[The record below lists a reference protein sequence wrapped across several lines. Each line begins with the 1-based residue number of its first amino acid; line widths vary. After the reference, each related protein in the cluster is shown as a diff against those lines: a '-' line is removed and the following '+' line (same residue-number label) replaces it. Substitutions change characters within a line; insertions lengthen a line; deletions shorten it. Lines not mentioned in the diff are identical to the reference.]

1 MFRTLLFSLITI
13 GMFAQSQAFCGFY
26 VAQAD
31 ASLYNKTSKVILA
44 RDGNRTS
51 ITMASDFSGD
61 VEQFAMVVP
70 VPTVI
75 QRDQIR
81 IVDASIFDKL
91 DAYSSP
97 RLVEYFDQ
105 DPCDT
110 RGYDE
115 YLNMEVADNA
125 GVSEGNERMNEAL
138 GIKVEASY
146 TVGEY
151 NILVLSANESSG
163 LKIWLKSNGYQV
175 PAHAEAILDPYIR
188 NGVKFF
194 VAKVNLMEYA
204 KKDKQQLSPL
214 QMTFETNK
222 FMLPIRLGMAN
233 AEGDQDL
240 VVYAFSAQGRIET
253 TNYRTIEI
261 PTDRDIPTFIKDNFG
276 NFYAAVFE
284 KAWKAAG
291 KNIAVT
297 EYAWD
302 LSSSNYLKCDPC
314 SGEPPLFAD
323 LNEAGVFWIDNQKT
337 GGADYN
343 GDVFITRLHVR
354 YNLEKFPQDLQFQS
368 TPNRENFQARYAMHH
383 PAEGTLRCPQGE
395 DYLEK
400 LVLRRQEEL
409 KEMKKLTD
417 WDITE
422 HKVYVAQYQE
432 QLDKRKDN
440 GSGEGGLPPFVYGL
454 MGAVALGLGLYGYR
468 ALRGNRDHIA

>member
-1 MFRTLLFSLITI
+1 MFRSLLFSLLTI

-31 ASLYNKTSKVILA
+31 ASLFNKTSKVILA

-61 VEQFAMVVP
+61 VAEFAMVVP

-75 QRDQIR
+75 QRDQISV
-81 IVDASIFDKL
+81 VDASIFDKL

-97 RLVEYFDQ
+97 RLVEYYDE

-110 RGYDE
+110 RNPEE
-115 YLNMEVADNA
+115 YLNMEVVDRNA
-125 GVSEGNERMNEAL
+125 TSANVERMNEAL

-151 NILVLSANESSG
+151 DIMVLSAKESSG
-163 LKIWLKSNGYQV
+163 LKIWLKANGYQI
-175 PAHAEAILDPYIR
+175 PAHAEAILEPYIK

-194 VAKVNLMEYA
+194 VAKVNLAEYA

-261 PTDRDIPTFIKDNFG
+261 PTDRDVPTFIKDSFG
-276 NFYAAVFE
+276 DFYAAVFE
-284 KAWKAAG
+284 KAWKKAG

-314 SGEPPLFAD
+314 SGEPPLLAD
-323 LNEAGVFWIDNQKT
+323 LTEAGVFWINNQKT
-337 GGADYN
+337 GGADYT

-354 YNLEKFPQDLQFQS
+354 YNLENFPQDLQFQS

-383 PAEGTLRCPQGE
+383 PAGGTFRCPQG
-395 DYLEK
+395 DNYLQK
-400 LVLRRQEEL
+400 LVLRRQAEL
-409 KEMKKLTD
+409 KEMAKLTG
-417 WDITE
+417 WDINE
-422 HKVYVAQYQE
+422 HKTYVAQYQE
-432 QLDKRKDN
+432 QLDKRKGNDSDE
-440 GSGEGGLPPFVYGL
+440 GSLPPFAYAL
-454 MGAVALGLGLYGYR
+454 IGAAALGLGLYGYR
-468 ALRGNRDHIA
+468 AIRGNRDNVA